1 MGSGALSSF
10 AVCVYCSSSEAAGA
24 HNLQLAQAVGTGLAQ
39 RGWTLV
45 SGGGRVSMMGA
56 VASAARAEGART
68 VGVIPRALVEHE
80 VADLEA
86 DELLVTDS
94 AYEPTRTFSTEGLSR
109 FGVTTRFYDP
119 RIGAGIAELFTDRT
133 RAIFVES
140 PGSLTFEMQDLPA
153 IAAAARERDITVIVD
168 NSWAT
173 PLFHRP
179 LEHGADLHRR
189 GLGAQHDPGVR

>member
-1 MGSGALSSF
+1 LSSF

-56 VASAARAEGART
+56 VASAARAGGART

-86 DELLVTDS
+86 DELLVT
-94 AYEPTRTFSTEGLSR
+94 ETMRERKGLMDGR
-109 FGVTTRFYDP
+109 ADAFLALPGGLGTLE
-119 RIGAGIAELFTDRT
+119 ELFETWT
-133 RAIFVES
+133 
-140 PGSLTFEMQDLPA
+140 
-153 IAAAARERDITVIVD
+153 ARIL
-168 NSWAT
+168 N
-173 PLFHRP
+173 FHRKP
-179 LEHGADLHRR
+179 VVLLDPFGHYTGLVQWMREALVPDFARVEALEQLIVRTDVTSALD
-189 GLGAQHDPGVR
+189 ACAPGPSRSS

>member
-56 VASAARAEGART
+56 VASAARAGGART

-86 DELLVTDS
+86 DELLVT
-94 AYEPTRTFSTEGLSR
+94 ETMRERKGLMDGR
-109 FGVTTRFYDP
+109 ADAFLALPGGLGTLE
-119 RIGAGIAELFTDRT
+119 ELFETWT
-133 RAIFVES
+133 
-140 PGSLTFEMQDLPA
+140 
-153 IAAAARERDITVIVD
+153 ARIL
-168 NSWAT
+168 N
-173 PLFHRP
+173 FHRKP
-179 LEHGADLHRR
+179 VVLLDPFGHYTGLVQWMREALVPDFARVEALEQLIVRTDVTSALD
-189 GLGAQHDPGVR
+189 ACAPGPSRSS